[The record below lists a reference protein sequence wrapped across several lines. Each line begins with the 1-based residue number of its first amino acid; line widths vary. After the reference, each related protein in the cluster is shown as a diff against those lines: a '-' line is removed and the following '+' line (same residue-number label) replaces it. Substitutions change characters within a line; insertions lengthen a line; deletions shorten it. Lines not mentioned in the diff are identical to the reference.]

1 MEYLWKTEIKN
12 DNIHQTISK
21 TLRKIRKSNFETI
34 KEEESEPSSVE
45 GNTNSVNDMT
55 EQELRKEICDEERVE
70 EKEKNANVIDSI
82 DYINKLRIERSNEK
96 ARKQKLKK
104 QKNRR
109 NERKSK
115 KMTEQTDETSND
127 GSSHENNSTDRIE
140 KNKRIILNK
149 KNLKNELSILTKFD
163 NINEPYHIVTTPGK
177 NLSNAVEM
185 LELYKKKRNSFWSNS
200 KSKSPGSQFQRFKNE
215 KYLSYKGVKGRSYK
229 EKSSSWKKKKTS
241 TPRRNSLLQMKMGV
255 KYK

>member
-96 ARKQKLKK
+96 ARKQKLKS
-104 QKNRR
+104 RLI
-109 NERKSK
+109 
-115 KMTEQTDETSND
+115 SN
-127 GSSHENNSTDRIE
+127 
-140 KNKRIILNK
+140 
-149 KNLKNELSILTKFD
+149 
-163 NINEPYHIVTTPGK
+163 
-177 NLSNAVEM
+177 
-185 LELYKKKRNSFWSNS
+185 
-200 KSKSPGSQFQRFKNE
+200 Q
-215 KYLSYKGVKGRSYK
+215 
-229 EKSSSWKKKKTS
+229 
-241 TPRRNSLLQMKMGV
+241 
-255 KYK
+255 